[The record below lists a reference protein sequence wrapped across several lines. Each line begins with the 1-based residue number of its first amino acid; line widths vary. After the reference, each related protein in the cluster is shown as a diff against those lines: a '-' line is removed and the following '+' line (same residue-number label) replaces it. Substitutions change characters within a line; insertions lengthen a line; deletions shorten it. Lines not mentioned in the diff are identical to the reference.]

1 MVIMKKLMY
10 IATALLVLVGC
21 NKDNALNNAP
31 EGTPF
36 KKGQQV
42 TLTIGTG
49 DNANQVAPRK
59 VAGIDN
65 TTDGLIEFRWEE
77 NDQILVKVGDATA
90 EFTLISGAGTDAGEF
105 AGVMPADG
113 STFDI
118 QYPVEAPDLTAQVY
132 SADKVIPADKMAFAA
147 SNCTLDNPATLA
159 AQYAMV
165 QLNLFGT
172 DKTVGQIMFTNTTA
186 SPAESYT
193 LTCTDG
199 VTIGATSTAAT
210 PFYMVVSAGEYQFE
224 VAVYDNATT
233 PAKICSFATSAAKTF
248 TAGECLNMPAKE
260 VKEPF
265 VPTYVDLGLPSG
277 LKWATCNLGATTPE
291 GYGDYFAWGETSPKE
306 DYYWNTYKW
315 CIYTE
320 SPKDINLTKYFVK
333 YIGSGYIHGE
343 VDNKVTLEPEDDAA
357 HVNWGGNWR
366 MPTVTEIEE
375 LMNTENCTWKWKD
388 NYNNTGVNGHLVTSN
403 KNSNSIFLPA
413 AGRRSE
419 SGLFLDGDDGFYWSS
434 SLYEDY
440 SHWAFNLS
448 INALEDVEDWKAVYK
463 GHEARYC
470 GQSVRPVCE

>member
-1 MVIMKKLMY
+1 MKKLMY
-10 IATALLVLVGC
+10 FATALLVLAGC
-21 NKDNALNNAP
+21 NNKDNALNNTP

-49 DNANQVAPRK
+49 NNANQVTPRK
-59 VAGIDN
+59 VTGIDN

-77 NDQILVKVGDATA
+77 DDQILVKVGQKSAVFTLSSEPGLEYG
-90 EFTLISGAGTDAGEF
+90 EFTGT
-105 AGVMPADG
+105 MPADG

-118 QYPVEAPDLTAQVY
+118 QYPITTPTGLGAQVY
-132 SADKVIPADKMAFAA
+132 TTTKTIPANKMLFTATD
-147 SNCTLDNPATLA
+147 CTLGNNAILQ

-172 DKTVGQIMFTNTTA
+172 DKTVGQIVFTNTTA

-193 LTCTDG
+193 LTCTG
-199 VTIGATSTAAT
+199 GKTIGATSATAT

-291 GYGDYFAWGETSPKE
+291 GYGDYFAWGEVEPYYSSQDPLTWKTGKE
-306 DYYWNTYKW
+306 
-315 CIYTE
+315 
-320 SPKDINLTKYFVK
+320 
-333 YIGSGYIHGE
+333 SGYAWQSYCGSSSFSEWSTAPYDATTKIL
-343 VDNKVTLEPEDDAA
+343 KPEFDAA
-357 HVNWGGNWR
+357 TVNWGGNWR
-366 MPTVTEIEE
+366 MPTYAE
-375 LMNTENCTWKWKD
+375 LDELKTKCNWKWTQK
-388 NYNNTGVNGHLVTSN
+388 NGINGYEVEGPN
-403 KNSNSIFLPA
+403 KNTIFLPA
-413 AGRRSE
+413 
-419 SGLFLDGDDGFYWSS
+419 SGCRGGSLLDNVGSYGDCWSS
-434 SLYEDY
+434 SLDGSNSGDAYYLYFGSGDVGWSSY
-440 SHWAFNLS
+440 YRFN
-448 INALEDVEDWKAVYK
+448 
-463 GHEARYC
+463 GF
-470 GQSVRPVCE
+470 SVRPVID